1 MNHRGRHLSSSCTIL
16 LASLLICATARGAAA
31 DGQTGTFDSAG
42 VKIAYVVAGEG
53 QPVILVHGLYSSAA
67 MNWEL
72 PGTFKMLAEHY
83 HVIAFDLRG
92 HGRSDKPTDDD
103 AYGQPMVEDISRLM
117 DHLQIQK
124 AHIAGYSLGGIIV
137 MKFMIDHPERVISG
151 TLGGMGWLR
160 QGSVFQAAFARLGGA
175 GTTPP
180 ACAHGIAKLA
190 VTEEQVKSVKVPV
203 EIIVGDKDPCR
214 RMYVEPLERIRPD
227 WPVTIIAGAGHISCI
242 AKPEF
247 KSALLKSIDDH
258 AK

>member
-1 MNHRGRHLSSSCTIL
+1 MNPLGRHLSSCSML
-16 LASLLICATARGAAA
+16 LATLWVCGRAWGAGP
-31 DGQTGTFDSAG
+31 DKQTGTFDSAG
-42 VKIAYVVAGEG
+42 VKIAYVTAGTGE
-53 QPVILVHGLYSSAA
+53 PVILVHGLYSSAA

-72 PGTFKMLAEHY
+72 PGTFDMLAAHY

-92 HGRSDKPTDDD
+92 HGKSDKPTADD

-117 DHLQIQK
+117 DHLQIEK

-160 QGSVFQAAFARLGGA
+160 EGSVFQAAFGRMNGFGS
-175 GTTPP
+175 TPP
-180 ACAHGIAKLA
+180 ACAKGIGKLA

-214 RMYVEPLERIRPD
+214 RMYVEPLEKIRPD
-227 WPVTIIAGAGHISCI
+227 WPVTIIAGAGHLSCVS
-242 AKPEF
+242 KPQF
-247 KSALLKSIDDH
+247 KAALLKSIDDH